1 MKKPGCNYDSFDY
14 SSILRRD
21 FLSLQNTMFATNVG
35 ISSTSTIIG
44 AVAAPGL
51 EGLVGTA
58 AVGS

>member
-1 MKKPGCNYDSFDY
+1 
-14 SSILRRD
+14 
-21 FLSLQNTMFATNVG
+21 MFATNVG